1 MRSAILLDVER
12 SYEVK
17 TSAGKYWNYFNP
29 NPRNSTKAS
38 DCTIRAV
45 CAVTD
50 LSWYE
55 VFDKL
60 VALARE
66 NCTIP
71 NSKSIRADRMKLFN
85 LKKIT
90 LPKVKRGGKRPTVET
105 WCKQH
110 PTGKYILGVSKH
122 EVGVVNGKYYDTWR
136 SGDYSVYSAWE
147 LEA

>member
-1 MRSAILLDVER
+1 MKAKVN
-12 SYEVK
+12 
-17 TSAGKYWNYFNP
+17 KYWAYFNP
-29 NPRNSTKAS
+29 NPRNHIKAS

-45 CAVTD
+45 CAVTG

-55 VFDKL
+55 VFDKM

-66 NCTIP
+66 NCAIP
-71 NSKSIRADRMKLFN
+71 NCNSIRTDRMKLFN

-105 WCKQH
+105 WCEQH
-110 PTGKYILGVSKH
+110 PEGKYILGVTRH
-122 EVGVVNGKYYDTWR
+122 EVAVVNGKFYDTWC
-136 SGDYSVYSAWE
+136 SGGYSVYSAWE